1 MKKKTHKKTLL
12 IFRLRNRIFP
22 CQLNIHIT
30 LYILKKKKKTMPYDK
45 GKLKRRE
52 NWVERP
58 IQIYHSRKDLQLK
71 GFQGQRKRSEKNSTQ
86 LGRVRFKRK
95 RPGSWRGTLEKGKTW
110 NSLENRLCSVLFTL
124 SRLA

>member
-12 IFRLRNRIFP
+12 IFGLRNRIFP

-30 LYILKKKKKTMPYDK
+30 LTYDK

-86 LGRVRFKRK
+86 LGRVRVKRK
-95 RPGSWRGTLEKGKTW
+95 RPGCWRGTLEKGKTW
-110 NSLENRLCSVLFTL
+110 NSLVNRLCSVLFTL